1 MLNVSQKGLKC
12 NLSPWM
18 YFYKIRERQKK
29 AKLLI
34 WHFSHVKQDAVY
46 TKYERKNRNSRDS
59 CTVGP
64 ILTSREATQPF
75 TSEDP
80 LHC

>member
-34 WHFSHVKQDAVY
+34 WHHVKQDAVY
-46 TKYERKNRNSRDS
+46 TKYERKNHNSRDS

-75 TSEDP
+75 TSEHP